1 MKNNQK
7 KILIYSVLGFVTL
20 LIVTLTIT
28 YAYWILTR
36 EQTGEN
42 VVNTAC
48 LNITFTGENDITLD
62 KAYPMNEEQLASFL
76 SSATPYHFT
85 IHNECSEL
93 ASASI
98 NLESLTVSGKALEDD
113 YIDAIL
119 YENNYNTSL
128 NRNKKLTS
136 NTPNDE
142 NKVITDAKHAYSLYN
157 FNLK

>member
-48 LNITFTGENDITLD
+48 LNII
-62 KAYPMNEEQLASFL
+62 
-76 SSATPYHFT
+76 
-85 IHNECSEL
+85 
-93 ASASI
+93 
-98 NLESLTVSGKALEDD
+98 
-113 YIDAIL
+113 
-119 YENNYNTSL
+119 
-128 NRNKKLTS
+128 
-136 NTPNDE
+136 
-142 NKVITDAKHAYSLYN
+142 
-157 FNLK
+157 